1 MTSSNPKQSGSK
13 GTANASSVWHEAAR
27 NGMHVDRDIIER
39 VQAQPNADTQ
49 VGSEGVKART
59 PVGFFDLDTGLA
71 IWD

>member
-1 MTSSNPKQSGSK
+1 
-13 GTANASSVWHEAAR
+13 
-27 NGMHVDRDIIER
+27 MHVDRDIIER